1 MKTGG
6 IIAALSLLATACA
19 FSPSGAARGTAVS
32 PLQGSWTGTITGP
45 ALASASGIAEAPARL
60 TITEDGRWTLTSSG
74 GAVASGVVGRA
85 RDSVL
90 LEGTMIA
97 GDPMTVGRDV
107 SFTLKPRGPNA
118 LFGRAETFYLGHRV
132 DTGIVL
138 RRAG

>member
-1 MKTGG
+1 M
-6 IIAALSLLATACA
+6 IAALLLLPSACA
-19 FSPSGAARGTAVS
+19 FSPSGAARRMAVS
-32 PLQGSWTGTITGP
+32 PLQGTWAGTITGP
-45 ALASASGIAEAPARL
+45 ELASASGIAEAPARL
-60 TITEDGRWTLTSSG
+60 TIGEDGRWTLSSSG
-74 GAVASGVVGRA
+74 GAVATGVVGRSG
-85 RDSVL
+85 DNVL

-132 DTGIVL
+132 DTGIAL